1 MSPLEKDRFEQ
12 TLSLPRQAVWGVFK
26 VHETGATHTT
36 PYVWC
41 DSQEFAEKASARF
54 NHTVVQKVPHRVP
67 PAENK
72 NCHSQEFQQMRLFSQ
87 D

>member
-1 MSPLEKDRFEQ
+1 MSSLKKDSFEQ
-12 TLSLPRQAVWGVFK
+12 TSFLPKPTIWGVFK
-26 VHETGATHTT
+26 VHETGETFTT

-72 NCHSQEFQQMRLFSQ
+72 NCHSQEFQQMSLFSQ

>member
-1 MSPLEKDRFEQ
+1 MSSLKKDSFEQ
-12 TLSLPRQAVWGVFK
+12 ISFLPKPTIWGVFK
-26 VHETGATHTT
+26 VHETGETFTT

-67 PAENK
+67 PAESK
-72 NCHSQEFQQMRLFSQ
+72 NCHSQEFQQMTLFSQ